1 MTDLSVRWGRGGGG
15 GGGILT
21 NGAGLVMGDDFE
33 MGEGVDTPLRT
44 MPVVIQIYCYNSKKL
59 L

>member
-15 GGGILT
+15 WGILR